1 MSERAPSISE
11 LYSNGYHAAASRH
24 ERGNAM
30 MSSEE
35 AIASEIYY
43 RYEKGS
49 QAFQFAA
56 FNNDFDDFIYLKG
69 AGIQIENNDVYDY
82 NEFSKY
88 QNKERQMPEP
98 VGKFEEGKLKFL

>member
-1 MSERAPSISE
+1 
-11 LYSNGYHAAASRH
+11 
-24 ERGNAM
+24 M

-56 FNNDFDDFIYLKG
+56 SIMTLMISFT
-69 AGIQIENNDVYDY
+69 
-82 NEFSKY
+82 
-88 QNKERQMPEP
+88 
-98 VGKFEEGKLKFL
+98 